1 MAPNL
6 LFGTS
11 ASTSVNTSNQ
21 QSDVNT
27 SIQQSDAAFASA
39 NLYWDQLEFDES
51 LYYSSP
57 LKARSTTKKSYKR
70 SVKKNWGDIVDT
82 FCKIF
87 DSATN
92 FVSTFWDRITG
103 NKVNPSY
110 NLVGYGYQTVGGN
123 VQELQKL
130 LNQQGYALAEDGIWG
145 RNTYNAVV
153 NFQRSKGLVADG
165 IVGYN
170 TWTALYN

>member
-1 MAPNL
+1 MRKKIITCCLLGAMAPNL

-11 ASTSVNTSNQ
+11 ASASVNTSNQ

-110 NLVGYGYQTVGGN
+110 NLVVMDIKQLV
-123 VQELQKL
+123 EMF
-130 LNQQGYALAEDGIWG
+130 
-145 RNTYNAVV
+145 RNFKSY
-153 NFQRSKGLVADG
+153 
-165 IVGYN
+165 
-170 TWTALYN
+170 